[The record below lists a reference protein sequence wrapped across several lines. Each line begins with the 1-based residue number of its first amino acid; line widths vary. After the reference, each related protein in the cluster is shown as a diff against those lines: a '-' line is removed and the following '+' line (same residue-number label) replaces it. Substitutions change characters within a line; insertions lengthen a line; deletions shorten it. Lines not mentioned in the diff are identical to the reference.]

1 MHKLDVAFCDTNET
15 YGERFAAYLMEHKA
29 KEFTVHLF
37 PEPEL
42 FLQKIKNEKFDLVLL
57 GSGFSEFGE
66 QAVLS
71 GMTVLILS
79 ENIPERLSEDNSYL
93 QSGRKLT
100 VIFKYQP
107 MEAILHEMMLV
118 IPVNYLIVSYY
129 KNKKRDERAKK
140 LMIEFRDA
148 IQAVAAA
155 LLAGYSIEH
164 AWKEAEREIMDLY
177 GKEAMITKEL
187 IQMNAEIKLNRNV
200 EEILHDLAVRSGVE
214 EIQSFA
220 EIFGFAKR
228 SGGDFPQIIR
238 TTAARISA
246 KIEVEREVDT
256 VIAGKKLEGK
266 IMSVMPFFILAYLN
280 LASGEFIDPLYGN
293 LAGVLVMSAAL
304 LVFVGAMAINR
315 RISDIRV

>member
-1 MHKLDVAFCDTNET
+1 MSD
-15 YGERFAAYLMEHKA
+15 
-29 KEFTVHLF
+29 
-37 PEPEL
+37 
-42 FLQKIKNEKFDLVLL
+42 INEKSNFV
-57 GSGFSEFGE
+57 FEFQPVTKLFEE
-66 QAVLS
+66 QVRLHPDKCAVASSKESFTYAQL
-71 GMTVLILS
+71 
-79 ENIPERLSEDNSYL
+79 N
-93 QSGRKLT
+93 
-100 VIFKYQP
+100 
-107 MEAILHEMMLV
+107 
-118 IPVNYLIVSYY
+118 
-129 KNKKRDERAKK
+129 ERANRIANS
-140 LMIEFRDA
+140 LIEKGVGCEKIVGVVLERRCDFYAVRQGILKA
-148 IQAVAAA
+148 GGAFAVAAPDYPDDRVQFIFEDA
-155 LLAGYSIEH
+155 GAPFIITTKEIAKERQELFSRLSCTVLLLEELLANPNTANPDTEIGEHDLCYCIYTSGSTGKPKGVMIEH
-164 AWKEAEREIMDLY
+164 I
-177 GKEAMITKEL
+177 
-187 IQMNAEIKLNRNV
+187 N
-200 EEILHDLAVRSGVE
+200 LANFVNPNPKN
-214 EIQSFA
+214 A